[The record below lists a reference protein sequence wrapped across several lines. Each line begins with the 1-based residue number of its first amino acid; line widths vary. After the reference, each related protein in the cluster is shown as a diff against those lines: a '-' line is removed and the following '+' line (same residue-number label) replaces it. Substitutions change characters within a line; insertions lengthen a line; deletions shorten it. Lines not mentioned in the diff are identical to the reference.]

1 MEIVVAEPEQV
12 DAMVAITEQARAN
25 MAAMGI
31 DQWQCG
37 YPDRGTWE
45 ADVAAGAAYVAL
57 DEGRVVAVFRYADEP
72 EAAYET
78 LEGEW
83 LTDGPYAT
91 VHRCAVD
98 PACRGRGIIG
108 ELFAFACEKAAA
120 DGMASVRIDTH
131 ADNAPHA
138 PGSGEVRLRPL
149 RRHHADGRPRGRRPA
164 HRLREGSRLGSRKRG
179 LQLHREGE
187 SVRMTLRAL

>member
-57 DEGRVVAVFRYADEP
+57 DEGRVVAVNATMKATAGCGSFH
-72 EAAYET
+72 
-78 LEGEW
+78 
-83 LTDGPYAT
+83 LTILPTPSGA
-91 VHRCAVD
+91 R
-98 PACRGRGIIG
+98 CRGR
-108 ELFAFACEKAAA
+108 
-120 DGMASVRIDTH
+120 ASCCWT
-131 ADNAPHA
+131 
-138 PGSGEVRLRPL
+138 G
-149 RRHHADGRPRGRRPA
+149 
-164 HRLREGSRLGSRKRG
+164 
-179 LQLHREGE
+179 
-187 SVRMTLRAL
+187 

>member
-37 YPDRGTWE
+37 YPDRSTWE

-57 DEGRVVAVFRYADEP
+57 DEGRVVAVFRYADES

-98 PACRGRGIIG
+98 PACWGAASSASCSPSPAKRRLPTAWLPCASTPMPTTPPCAGRWRSS
-108 ELFAFACEKAAA
+108 
-120 DGMASVRIDTH
+120 AS
-131 ADNAPHA
+131 
-138 PGSGEVRLRPL
+138 S
-149 RRHHADGRPRGRRPA
+149 PA
-164 HRLREGSRLGSRKRG
+164 VTSR
-179 LQLHREGE
+179 
-187 SVRMTLRAL
+187 

>member
-31 DQWQCG
+31 DQWQRG

-78 LEGEW
+78 LEGGW
-83 LTDGPYAT
+83 LADGPYAT

-98 PACRGRGIIG
+98 QACRGRGIIG
-108 ELFAFACEKAAA
+108 ELFAFACEKATV
-120 DGMASVRIDTH
+120 DGMVSVRIDTH
-131 ADNAPHA
+131 ADNAPMRRAVEKFGFVFCGGITLTEGPEAGA
-138 PGSGEVRLRPL
+138 PRIAFEKV
-149 RRHHADGRPRGRRPA
+149 
-164 HRLREGSRLGSRKRG
+164 LG
-179 LQLHREGE
+179 
-187 SVRMTLRAL
+187 

>member
-1 MEIVVAEPEQV
+1 MEIVVAQPEHV
-12 DAMVAITEQARAN
+12 DAVVAITEQARAN

-37 YPDRGTWE
+37 YPDRCTWE
-45 ADVAAGAAYVAL
+45 ADVVAGAAYVAL
-57 DEGRVVAVFRYADEP
+57 DEGQVVAVFRYADEP

-98 PACRGRGIIG
+98 PTCRGRGIIG
-108 ELFAFACEKAAA
+108 KLFSLSPAKRRLPRAWFPCASTLMPTTPPCAGRWRSSASPPAA
-120 DGMASVRIDTH
+120 T
-131 ADNAPHA
+131 
-138 PGSGEVRLRPL
+138 
-149 RRHHADGRPRGRRPA
+149 
-164 HRLREGSRLGSRKRG
+164 SR
-179 LQLHREGE
+179 
-187 SVRMTLRAL
+187 

>member
-1 MEIVVAEPEQV
+1 
-12 DAMVAITEQARAN
+12 MVAITEQARAN

-37 YPDRGTWE
+37 YPDRSTWE

-57 DEGRVVAVFRYADEP
+57 DEGRVVAVFRYADES

-120 DGMASVRIDTH
+120 DGMASVRIDTMPTTPPC
-131 ADNAPHA
+131 AGRWRSSA
-138 PGSGEVRLRPL
+138 SSL
-149 RRHHADGRPRGRRPA
+149 RRHHADGRPEAGARASPSRRF
-164 HRLREGSRLGSRKRG
+164 G
-179 LQLHREGE
+179 
-187 SVRMTLRAL
+187 

>member
-1 MEIVVAEPEQV
+1 MDIVVAQPGTW
-12 DAMVAITEQARAN
+12 MPWSLSPSRARAN

-31 DQWQCG
+31 NQWQCG
-37 YPDRGTWE
+37 YPDRSTWE
-45 ADVAAGAAYVAL
+45 ADVAAGGAYVAL
-57 DEGRVVAVFRYADEP
+57 DEGRVVAVFCYADEP

-98 PACRGRGIIG
+98 PVCRGRGIIG
-108 ELFAFACEKAAA
+108 KLFAFACEKAAA
-120 DGMASVRIDTH
+120 DGHGFRAHRHPCRQRS
-131 ADNAPHA
+131 HA
-138 PGSGEVRLRPL
+138 PGGGEVRLHPM

-164 HRLREGSRLGSRKRG
+164 HRFEKVLE
-179 LQLHREGE
+179 
-187 SVRMTLRAL
+187 

>member
-37 YPDRGTWE
+37 YPDRSTWE

-72 EAAYET
+72 EAAGVGHRRRQLCVGHPRHAA
-78 LEGEW
+78 LE
-83 LTDGPYAT
+83 DGIADAEQFGNSCFQHWFSPPRKT
-91 VHRCAVD
+91 VGPR
-98 PACRGRGIIG
+98 PSG
-108 ELFAFACEKAAA
+108 AAHGVA
-120 DGMASVRIDTH
+120 AS
-131 ADNAPHA
+131 
-138 PGSGEVRLRPL
+138 SL
-149 RRHHADGRPRGRRPA
+149 
-164 HRLREGSRLGSRKRG
+164 
-179 LQLHREGE
+179 
-187 SVRMTLRAL
+187 

>member
-1 MEIVVAEPEQV
+1 MEIVVAQAEHVE
-12 DAMVAITEQARAN
+12 AMTAITDQARAS

-45 ADVAAGAAYVAL
+45 ADVAVGMAYVGL

-78 LEGEW
+78 LKGEW

-98 PACRGRGIIG
+98 PVCRGRGIIG
-108 ELFAFACEKAAA
+108 ELFSFACDKAAA
-120 DGMASVRIDTH
+120 DGMVSVRIDTH
-131 ADNAPHA
+131 QDNAPMRRAVEKFGFVFCGDITLTEGPEAGA
-138 PGSGEVRLRPL
+138 PRIAFEKVL
-149 RRHHADGRPRGRRPA
+149 A
-164 HRLREGSRLGSRKRG
+164 
-179 LQLHREGE
+179 
-187 SVRMTLRAL
+187 

>member
-83 LTDGPYAT
+83 LT
-91 VHRCAVD
+91 
-98 PACRGRGIIG
+98 ACRGRGIIG
-108 ELFAFACEKAAA
+108 KLFAFACEKAAV
-120 DGMASVRIDTH
+120 DGMVSVRIDTH
-131 ADNAPHA
+131 ADNAPMRRAVEKFGFVPCGDITLTEGPEAGA
-138 PGSGEVRLRPL
+138 PRIAFEKV
-149 RRHHADGRPRGRRPA
+149 
-164 HRLREGSRLGSRKRG
+164 LG
-179 LQLHREGE
+179 
-187 SVRMTLRAL
+187 